1 MKKFFNKYKTYIII
15 VIVLVIS
22 IASIV
27 IDNINNKSKIVIN
40 GNELEKNK
48 VSGKIAVYISGE
60 VKNPGVYY
68 LEENQRLNDLIDLCG
83 GFTKEADISDLN
95 LAEILNDTDK
105 IDVPKKITEIEYED
119 EVVSKDDGLLNI
131 NIATKDELKGLN
143 GIGDTLANN
152 IIEYRKNNKFNSIED
167 ILNVN
172 GIGESKYNNIKEYIC
187 VK

>member
-1 MKKFFNKYKTYIII
+1 MKIFLNKYKTYIII
-15 VIVLVIS
+15 VIVLVLS

-68 LEENQRLNDLIDLCG
+68 LEENQRLNDLIELCG

-95 LAEILNDTDK
+95 
-105 IDVPKKITEIEYED
+105 
-119 EVVSKDDGLLNI
+119 
-131 NIATKDELKGLN
+131 
-143 GIGDTLANN
+143 
-152 IIEYRKNNKFNSIED
+152 
-167 ILNVN
+167 
-172 GIGESKYNNIKEYIC
+172 
-187 VK
+187 